1 MGYDNKGAWTD
12 LINGVDYVD
21 AKDINNLAHKEQ
33 ELEAIV
39 KEKAYKKGERVLL
52 SNENDIIFDEDNSN
66 PYLNFDKSEIYH
78 APNTIIGKDNFTNK
92 KSGFDSANIVF
103 TLLAGNMI
111 LGNSNAFMED
121 MYNSVFLGYN
131 NALMPRNTVNIESCT
146 FTHIGNK
153 KYKITGNVLIPIIER
168 KKHLF
173 AFVKN
178 SFNSFSDI
186 TTTFSEVSLSYTS
199 DEHDSIIVDLGQYGD
214 NIRKEDVLLCMASI
228 YHNDL
233 NIIKNMLICG
243 EDNVGFTSGSR
254 LFGNKNVG
262 FARGTAVGNRLFV
275 DCNECFY
282 IGRDNDF
289 VINNPQKNALIVGWG
304 TPKVKRNV
312 FRVDTEGGVFAQKEY
327 SSTGADYAEYFE
339 WKDGNL
345 ENEDRT
351 GYFVTLNGDKIKIA
365 ESGDW
370 ILGVISAQP
379 SVIGDSYDDD
389 WHNKYITDEW
399 GRILYDEVIVP
410 ADGDMEEHTEM
421 QPRVNPNYDITKK
434 YIPRSKRKEWAAVGM
449 MGKLYV
455 KDNRKC
461 KVNSF
466 CTIGNG
472 GIAVPAENGYRVMK
486 RISDNIIQILLK

>member
-21 AKDINNLAHKEQ
+21 AKDVNNLAHKEQ

-66 PYLNFDKSEIYH
+66 PYLDFDKSAIYH
-78 APNTIIGKDNFTNK
+78 APNSIIGKDNFTNK
-92 KSGFDSANIVF
+92 KSGFDSASIVF

-111 LGNSNAFMED
+111 LGNSNALMED

-131 NALMPRNTVNIESCT
+131 NALIPRNTVNIESCT

-153 KYKITGNVLIPIIER
+153 KYKITGDVLIPIIER

-178 SFNSFSDI
+178 SFKSFSDI

-199 DEHDSIIVDLGQYGD
+199 DEINSIVVDLGNYGD
-214 NIRKEDVLLCMASI
+214 NIQKEDVLLCIASI

-233 NIIKNMLICG
+233 NLIKNILICG
-243 EDNVGFTSGSR
+243 EDNVGFTSGTR
-254 LFGNKNVG
+254 LMGNGNIG

-289 VINNPQKNALIVGWG
+289 VINNPQKNALIIGWG

-339 WKDGNL
+339 WKDGNPS
-345 ENEDRT
+345 NEDRV
-351 GYFVTLNGDKIKIA
+351 GYFVTLDGEKIKIA
-365 ESGDW
+365 NKGDW
-370 ILGVISAQP
+370 ILGVVSAQP
-379 SVIGDSYDDD
+379 SVIGDSYDN
-389 WHNKYITDEW
+389 WHDKYLSDEF
-399 GRILYDEVIVP
+399 GRIIYEEVTIP
-410 ADGDMEEHTEM
+410 ADRDIEEHVEM
-421 QPRVNPNYDITKK
+421 QPCINPKFDEKK
-434 YIPRSKRKEWAAVGM
+434 EYIPRSKRKEWAAVGM
-449 MGKLYV
+449 MGKLFV
-455 KDNRKC
+455 RDDGKCQIDSFC
-461 KVNSF
+461 KV
-466 CTIGNG
+466 GNG
-472 GIAVPAENGYRVMK
+472 GIAVSAENGYRVMK
-486 RISDNIIQILLK
+486 RVSDSIIQILIK